1 MKLFGRF
8 GKTCGKI
15 VLALAVAG
23 CLAGGAD
30 EAWSKDAGLGNH
42 GHINHT
48 QYHKGEKAS
57 CSIAELPTTLEGFK
71 ALQEQIATEP
81 QGAVVCFLAAMN
93 VYVND
98 EAEGTECLKLA
109 SYKIGGSEI
118 STLRQ
123 KLRGSDDDSYAQ
135 KYLPYAHFKGANA
148 KNGYTPD
155 NPLTLEVSVNNG
167 LPYRELSDEEAPV
180 IYLNFKT
187 QGTDLGQRSV
197 SVIKPYDSDYFVVF
211 ERAGLYMQ
219 VKNPPRSKRN
229 IQR

>member
-1 MKLFGRF
+1 MKLFGNF
-8 GKTCGKI
+8 TKNCGKLF
-15 VLALAVAG
+15 LALAVAG
-23 CLAGGAD
+23 CLAGGSA
-30 EAWSKDAGLGNH
+30 EVWAKDSGLGNH
-42 GHINHT
+42 GRINHT

-57 CSIAELPTTLEGFK
+57 CSIAELPVTLEEFK
-71 ALQEQIATEP
+71 ELQAQIATEP

-93 VYVND
+93 VYAHD
-98 EAEGTECLKLA
+98 EEEGTECLKLA

-118 STLRQ
+118 STLKQ
-123 KLRGSDDDSYAQ
+123 KLRGSDDDPYVQ

-155 NPLTLEVSVNNG
+155 DPLTLEVSVNNG
-167 LPYRELSDEEAPV
+167 LPYRELSDEESPV

-187 QGTDLGQRSV
+187 QGTDIGQRSV

-229 IQR
+229 K